1 MQISSLVGHTIE
13 VFAKFRKNPALPAD
27 AVIRA
32 FFHDRKYLGSK
43 DRRFIADQ
51 YFSVIKNWRRLEAI
65 VADCFDDLQITA
77 ARTVAAHLA
86 ALDGHSAPEIVSM
99 FDVIRDAE
107 KLPLAAAE
115 ALADRDREN
124 ARLALL
130 PDDERLAMLH
140 SFPAW
145 FVTRLRAEYAESVE
159 PILIALNGS
168 SPLWLRT
175 NTLIT
180 DRDAL
185 REELEEE
192 GIVSE
197 PSAIASEA
205 LKLEKRV
212 NVFGLHS
219 FTRGAFEVQD
229 EASQLV
235 VPMAHIRKTAIKALD
250 ACAGAGGK
258 TLHLSSLMK
267 NHGEIFAADIDPYKL
282 DELKLRSRR
291 AGAQNIRIVYPNDRE
306 KWLGPEKLGWFDLV
320 LVDAPCTGT
329 GTLRRN
335 PGIKWLL
342 TEQMLAELVAKQRL
356 ILEQHAEFVKPGGAL
371 VFATCSILMEEGEQQ
386 MAWFIKQ
393 HPVFQIEEVLRT
405 RPDTQNMDGF
415 FAARLRKESA
425 QNLVSGSRPG
435 QPSS

>member
-1 MQISSLVGHTIE
+1 MHTSSLVGHTTE
-13 VFAKFRKNPALPAD
+13 VFAKFRKNPLVPAD

-32 FFHDRKYLGSK
+32 FFHDRRYLGAR
-43 DRRFIADQ
+43 DRRFIADH
-51 YFSVIKNWRRLEAI
+51 FFGAVKHWLRLDAL
-65 VADCFDDLQITA
+65 VRDCFEDKELTA
-77 ARTVAAHLA
+77 SKSVAAYLIA
-86 ALDGHSAPEIVSM
+86 IDGHPAQEVVDF
-99 FDVIRDAE
+99 FDALKDGE
-107 KLPLAAAE
+107 KLSLPDAE
-115 ALADRDREN
+115 ALADRAREN
-124 ARLALL
+124 TRLAALT
-130 PDDERLAMLH
+130 DDERLATLH
-140 SFPAW
+140 SFPTW
-145 FVTRLRAEYAESVE
+145 FVTRLRAEYGNDTE
-159 PILIALNGS
+159 PILTALNGS

-180 DRDAL
+180 DRESL
-185 REELEEE
+185 ISEMEEE
-192 GIVSE
+192 GIPSE
-197 PSAIASEA
+197 RSDIASEA

-212 NVFGLHS
+212 NVFGLKS

-258 TLHLSSLMK
+258 TLHLAALMK

-282 DELKLRSRR
+282 EELKRRSRR
-291 AGAQNIRIVYPNDRE
+291 AGAQNIRLVFPDDRE

-342 TEQMLAELVAKQRL
+342 TEQMLSELVAKQRS
-356 ILEQHAEFVKPGGAL
+356 ILDDHAAFVKLGGAL
-371 VFATCSILMEEGEQQ
+371 VFATCSVLQEEGEQQ
-386 MAWFIKQ
+386 MEWFTQQ
-393 HPVFQIEEVLRT
+393 HPEFQIEEVLRT

-415 FAARLRKESA
+415 FAARLRK
-425 QNLVSGSRPG
+425 NPV
-435 QPSS
+435 